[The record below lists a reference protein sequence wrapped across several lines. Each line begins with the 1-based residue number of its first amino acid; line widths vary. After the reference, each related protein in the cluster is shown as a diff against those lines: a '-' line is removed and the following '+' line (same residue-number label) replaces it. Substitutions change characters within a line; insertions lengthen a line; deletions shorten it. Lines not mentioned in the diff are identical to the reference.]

1 MHENLDRGEKISMFS
16 DRSFGIVLALMLL
29 GIGIWGELNS
39 FYAARYS
46 LLGFIF
52 VFTIAM
58 IRPSILAPLSWV
70 WMKLGL
76 LLGRVGNP
84 ILLGLVFFLIVVPM
98 GVVRS
103 LLSKDTLYLKFQSD
117 LESYWIDRNP
127 PGPKPGYMTKQY

>member
-1 MHENLDRGEKISMFS
+1 VHENLDRGEKNSMFS

-29 GIGIWGELNS
+29 GIGIWEELNS
-39 FYAARYS
+39 FSAARYS
-46 LLGFIF
+46 LLGLIF
-52 VFTIAM
+52 VFTIA
-58 IRPSILAPLSWV
+58 IIPTSILASPSWV

-76 LLGRVGNP
+76 LGRVGNL
-84 ILLGLVFFLIVVPM
+84 ILFRLVFFLILAPM

-117 LESYWIDRNP
+117 LESDWIDRNP

>member
-1 MHENLDRGEKISMFS
+1 MFS

-52 VFTIAM
+52 VFTNAI
-58 IRPSILAPLSWV
+58 IRPSILASPSWV
-70 WMKLGL
+70 SMKLGL
-76 LLGRVGNP
+76 LFGPVINP
-84 ILLGLVFFLIVVPM
+84 ILFELVFFLILAPV

-103 LLSKDTLYLKFQSD
+103 LLNKDTLYLKFQSD

>member
-1 MHENLDRGEKISMFS
+1 MHENLDRGEKVSVFS
-16 DRSFGIVLALMLL
+16 DRSFGILLAFILL
-29 GIGIWGELNS
+29 GIGIWGELS
-39 FYAARYS
+39 GLPGARYF
-46 LLGFIF
+46 LIGFIF
-52 VFTIAM
+52 VFTIAL
-58 IRPSILAPLSWV
+58 IQPSILAPLSWA

-127 PGPKPGYMTKQY
+127 NGPKPVCMTKQY

>member
-39 FYAARYS
+39 FSAARYS

-52 VFTIAM
+52 VFTIAI
-58 IRPSILAPLSWV
+58 IRPSILASPSWV
-70 WMKLGL
+70 CMNLGL

-84 ILLGLVFFLIVVPM
+84 ILFELVFFLILAPM

-117 LESYWIDRNP
+117 LESVWIDRNP
-127 PGPKPGYMTKQY
+127 PTRNPVT